1 MSPNDDPLGQR
12 SEAGATLPSA
22 FAGPLKPFSPAHKI
36 SGIIPFQEDCNPGN
50 GPLRYCLILK
60 IVCLAFVACVTFA
73 GAGPQRADGQALVIW
88 IAVDG
93 RTPLKKAVPGTT
105 LEGKLT
111 RPVYWRDT
119 EVFSTGSPVRLVVG
133 KIESRKKTDAVDD
146 RPFVIHLFAPRHDAV
161 VRFRSV
167 NVLMPG
173 RAEVPLRAQFIAFAQ
188 RAELTAQP
196 TKPTRKWRNKPA
208 LQTGPSPK
216 SKPQKIIPPLVLTLR
231 VEPEGTSF
239 SALAS
244 THAGGD
250 AAAIPASC
258 PNPCTIAEGTRM
270 SLVLLKGVSAAKNLQ
285 GQSLQAMLVEPV
297 RVGPTIAIP
306 QGSVLEG
313 MLARR
318 VPPRRLYRPGSLYLL
333 FNHLATPN
341 GWGGSIAASP
351 VAAEVDRGT
360 HMTMDSE
367 GRIHAQNPGR
377 ARFLLDFGVTGGI
390 SKISDD
396 STQLIIEAISS
407 AATDAS
413 TAGVA
418 RLVAMG
424 ADGVFLLTRHG
435 RDVILPAYTEMDV
448 RLSRSVSLGDTTA
461 SPK

>member
-93 RTPLKKAVPGTT
+93 RTPLKKAAPGTT

-119 EVFSTGSPVRLVVG
+119 EVFSTGNPVRLVVD

-173 RAEVPLRAQFIAFAQ
+173 GAEVPLRAQFIAFAQ

-250 AAAIPASC
+250 AAAIGS
-258 PNPCTIAEGTRM
+258 E
-270 SLVLLKGVSAAKNLQ
+270 SLHHCRRDADVPGSAQ
-285 GQSLQAMLVEPV
+285 GRQRSQEPPGQSLQAMLVEPMGGPHDCNPPGKCS
-297 RVGPTIAIP
+297 RRDVGKAC
-306 QGSVLEG
+306 
-313 MLARR
+313 
-318 VPPRRLYRPGSLYLL
+318 
-333 FNHLATPN
+333 
-341 GWGGSIAASP
+341 
-351 VAAEVDRGT
+351 
-360 HMTMDSE
+360 
-367 GRIHAQNPGR
+367 
-377 ARFLLDFGVTGGI
+377 
-390 SKISDD
+390 
-396 STQLIIEAISS
+396 S
-407 AATDAS
+407 AAPLVS
-413 TAGVA
+413 S
-418 RLVAMG
+418 RL
-424 ADGVFLLTRHG
+424 L
-435 RDVILPAYTEMDV
+435 IP
-448 RLSRSVSLGDTTA
+448 SIQSLGYSKWLGRLDCRF
-461 SPK
+461 SRGCGGRPENPHDDGFGGKNPRPKPGKGQVFVGLWRDRRDL